1 MGLFI
6 TFEGPDGS
14 GKSTHIRLL
23 TQALKDMGRDVIVTR
38 EPGGCPISEK
48 IRELVLDKENSTMD
62 PVTEALLYAASRAQH
77 VREVIKPALAAGKT
91 VISDRYVDSSMAYQG
106 VGRGL
111 GVEFV
116 RSINAPA
123 IDGLMPDITFFMSV
137 GVRET
142 QSRISDRDLDR
153 LELAGASFHQRVYQA
168 FGEMAQREPAR
179 IVTIDATHPKPEVH
193 RSVMDVVERVLQTY
207 DK

>member
-23 TQALKDMGRDVIVTR
+23 TQALKDRGCDVVVTR

-91 VISDRYVDSSMAYQG
+91 VISDRYVDSSIAYQG
-106 VGRGL
+106 IGRGL
-111 GVEFV
+111 GEELV

-123 IDGLMPDITFFMSV
+123 IDGLMPDITFFLSV

-153 LELAGASFHQRVYQA
+153 LELAGANFHQRVYQA

-179 IVTIDATHPKPEVH
+179 MVTINATRPKPEVH
-193 RSVMDVVERVLQTY
+193 RSVMDVVERVLQIY
-207 DK
+207 NK